1 MFERFTERARQVVV
15 LAQEEA
21 RTLKHNYIG
30 TEHILLGLLREEE
43 GLAARVLE
51 SLDITVERVRSQVVR
66 IVGSGEEVTSGQIPF
81 TPRAKKVLELALREA
96 LSLGH
101 NYIGTEHILLG
112 LVRENE
118 GVAARILL
126 DFDADSDKIRNE
138 VIRMLSGPG
147 GRRQGGGGGGGA
159 GEGKKSSKLLDQ
171 FGRNLTRLAEEG
183 KLDPVI
189 GRETEIE
196 RIMQI
201 LSRRTKNNP
210 VLLGEPGVG
219 KTAVVEGLAAR
230 INKGEVPELLKNKQI
245 YTLDL
250 AALVA
255 GSKYRGEFEER
266 LKKVMKEITQR
277 GDIILFIDELHNLV
291 GAGAAEGAIDAAS
304 ILKPALARGELQTI
318 GATTLDEYRKY
329 LERDSALERRF
340 AQIKVDQPSP
350 EDTVK
355 ILEGLRERYEQHH
368 RVTITDDA
376 LEAAAELADRYISDR
391 FLPDKAIDLIDEAG
405 SRMRIKSM
413 STPPVY
419 RDLEE
424 EIETTRRDKEAAIEA
439 QEFEKAANLRDTER
453 QLTTRKRQL
462 EDEWAEGENG
472 ERPDVG
478 EEEIAD
484 IVSMWTG
491 IPVFKLTEAETKKLI
506 RMEEE
511 LHKRVIGQE
520 VAITAVSKAI
530 RRSRA
535 GIKDPKRP
543 AGSFIF
549 LGPSGVGKTELA
561 RTLAEFLFGDEEA
574 MIRIDMSEYMEK
586 HAVSRLV
593 GSPPGYIGYD
603 EGGQLTEAV
612 RRKPYSV
619 LLLDEIEKAH
629 PDVFNILLQILEDGR
644 LTDAQGRTV
653 DFRNAIV
660 IMTSNIGASE
670 IAKNTS
676 IGFTVADETGMSYG
690 DMKNRIM
697 SDLKKVFRPEFLNRI
712 DEVIVFH
719 KLAKEE
725 VKEIIDLMINRVRVQ
740 VAEHE
745 LQLELTDEAK
755 DLLVDKGWDPSM
767 GARPLRRAIQRYIED
782 PLADEVLRQGE
793 MTPGSTVMVKRDAS
807 GDEEDKP
814 LSLRSS
820 TRRSRSEA
828 DEEARAREGRRRR
841 QEGRRRA
848 ASQGPSGESPD
859 GRRRRRVLS
868 GSRRG
873 ARAGRSA
880 IGTWSGGRFLH
891 FGEAIEEERLEAL
904 LRPGD
909 GIDTVLTADT
919 YGQGEADPVLGRALA
934 GVPRDDYCLVGAVG
948 HDFYEGERDGPKGFP
963 RFTDPRLR
971 GPERVRELPADGDR
985 ARAWSG
991 SAPTRSTC
999 CCSTTP
1005 TAIGYSSEVV
1015 WDGMAALREAG
1026 LTARIGVA
1034 PGPANGFTLDLI
1046 SCLER
1051 FGERID
1057 WAMIILNP
1065 FEPWPGELCLD
1076 AAARHEVKVLTR
1088 VVDYGGLF
1096 WGDLRPGMELAERRP
1111 PHVPPRRLDRGRPRE
1126 AGAAAADRRT
1136 GEADADPARLPVEPR
1151 PPGGRVRRP
1160 DPDPGDRPRGLPD
1173 RGQASRAGD
1182 AARRAAAQ
1190 RRGRRRD
1197 PRDRRQH
1204 RLHGAEGR
1212 QPRARGRGAP
1222 RPLAAERRARRRRR
1236 PLGHRPRARPRRH
1249 PLVPSLST
1257 TPVCGD

>member
-1 MFERFTERARQVVV
+1 LFERFTERARQVVV

-147 GRRQGGGGGGGA
+147 GRRQGGGSGGS

-340 AQIKVDQPSP
+340 AQIRVDQPSP

-368 RVTITDDA
+368 RVTIRDDA

-419 RDLEE
+419 RDLED
-424 EIETTRRDKEAAIEA
+424 EIEKTRREKETAIEA

-472 ERPDVG
+472 ERPEVG

-561 RTLAEFLFGDEEA
+561 RTLADFLFGDEEA

-670 IAKNTS
+670 ISKNTS

-719 KLAKEE
+719 KLAKDE
-725 VKEIIDLMINRVRVQ
+725 VKEIIDLMIARVRVQ

-755 DLLVDKGWDPSM
+755 ELLVDKGWDPSM
-767 GARPLRRAIQRYIED
+767 GARPLRRAIQRYVED
-782 PLADEVLRQGE
+782 PLADEVLRQGQ
-793 MTPGSTVMVKRDAS
+793 MTPGSTVMVSRDPA
-807 GDEEDKP
+807 GDEDDKP
-814 LSLRSS
+814 LSLEIIAPKKPKAKAVEKPQREKVGVGAKQDDGESGP
-820 TRRSRSEA
+820 E
-828 DEEARAREGRRRR
+828 DEGPE
-841 QEGRRRA
+841 
-848 ASQGPSGESPD
+848 PSGD
-859 GRRRRRVLS
+859 GS
-868 GSRRG
+868 
-873 ARAGRSA
+873 
-880 IGTWSGGRFLH
+880 
-891 FGEAIEEERLEAL
+891 
-904 LRPGD
+904 
-909 GIDTVLTADT
+909 
-919 YGQGEADPVLGRALA
+919 Q
-934 GVPRDDYCLVGAVG
+934 
-948 HDFYEGERDGPKGFP
+948 
-963 RFTDPRLR
+963 
-971 GPERVRELPADGDR
+971 
-985 ARAWSG
+985 
-991 SAPTRSTC
+991 
-999 CCSTTP
+999 
-1005 TAIGYSSEVV
+1005 
-1015 WDGMAALREAG
+1015 
-1026 LTARIGVA
+1026 
-1034 PGPANGFTLDLI
+1034 N
-1046 SCLER
+1046 
-1051 FGERID
+1051 
-1057 WAMIILNP
+1057 
-1065 FEPWPGELCLD
+1065 
-1076 AAARHEVKVLTR
+1076 
-1088 VVDYGGLF
+1088 
-1096 WGDLRPGMELAERRP
+1096 
-1111 PHVPPRRLDRGRPRE
+1111 
-1126 AGAAAADRRT
+1126 
-1136 GEADADPARLPVEPR
+1136 
-1151 PPGGRVRRP
+1151 
-1160 DPDPGDRPRGLPD
+1160 
-1173 RGQASRAGD
+1173 
-1182 AARRAAAQ
+1182 
-1190 RRGRRRD
+1190 
-1197 PRDRRQH
+1197 
-1204 RLHGAEGR
+1204 
-1212 QPRARGRGAP
+1212 
-1222 RPLAAERRARRRRR
+1222 
-1236 PLGHRPRARPRRH
+1236 
-1249 PLVPSLST
+1249 
-1257 TPVCGD
+1257 